1 MNTEFFE
8 LSLTRRELLEI
19 YAALAERAI
28 LEDVVREEKGLEPVG
43 SRNIMERIE
52 QLLRLPE
59 VQSQRMA
66 ASLED
71 DLWEYSWFA
80 FTGEWAWFRAYSEVR
95 KELSEKK
102 HSVTDAKFME
112 LVERKYRKDFD
123 TYVKE
128 IEMREVATEK
138 KKKQHKPVSL

>member
-43 SRNIMERIE
+43 GRNIMERIE